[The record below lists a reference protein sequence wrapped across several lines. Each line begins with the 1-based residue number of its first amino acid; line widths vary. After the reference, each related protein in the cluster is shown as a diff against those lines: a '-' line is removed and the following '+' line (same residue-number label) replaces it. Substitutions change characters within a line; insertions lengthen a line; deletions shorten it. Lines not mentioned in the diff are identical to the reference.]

1 MKWVDT
7 ASIPRFR
14 AILEEVDTPR
24 DTYRAQLAAR
34 RQVWAAATAR
44 HEQFGY
50 LRLLLFAALAFVAW
64 KTLYQALWPPSYLLF
79 PLAAFLLAAI
89 FHHRVLLRRDHAAR
103 SIRYFE
109 RCLARLDHQWPGA
122 GRDGLASLPSH
133 HVYAADLDLFGPGN
147 LFEWWN
153 QTRTRMG
160 EQTLAAWLLHPAPTP
175 EIQAREQAVRELA
188 PDWALREQLAI
199 VADAVAASVHP
210 DPLRRWAEAP
220 PEVPPARWR
229 WLALAWNAAFA
240 ASLALG
246 FFTGFWSPALLVLA
260 AMATLGLWLRPR
272 VLHALHAAEAAA
284 AELEVFAAALALFE
298 NRAFQSPK
306 LQALAAG
313 LQAAGPP
320 PSSRIRQLARLAV
333 WITSR
338 DHPALR
344 VLGPPFLL
352 GTHLAFAADA
362 WRLAHGPLVASWL
375 TALGEMEALLSLAGF
390 AYENPEFVWPE
401 WVDGPSPF
409 LDGEALR
416 HPLLDP
422 ARAVPNS
429 LALSPAD
436 PLVLISGSNMSG
448 KSTFL
453 RTLGLAVVMAHAGA
467 PVAAR
472 RLRLSRLAVGASIST
487 HDSLQE
493 GASRFFAEISRLR
506 DILALAESGQ
516 PVLYLLDE
524 LLSGTNSRDRRIGA
538 EGILRG
544 LRERGAIGLVTT
556 HDLALA
562 EVSQSRQMHF
572 SDSLRDGKIHFDYRM
587 KPGVVPGSNALAL
600 MHALGLPVDGN

>member
-1 MKWVDT
+1 M
-7 ASIPRFR
+7 
-14 AILEEVDTPR
+14 DTPR
-24 DTYRAQLAAR
+24 ETYRALLAAR
-34 RQVWAAATAR
+34 RQVWTAAVAR

-50 LRLLLFAALAFVAW
+50 LRLLLFALLAFLAW
-64 KTLYQALWPPSYLLF
+64 KTLYQALWSAWYLLL
-79 PLAAFLLAAI
+79 PLGTFLLTAL
-89 FHHRVLLRRDHAAR
+89 FHNRILERRDQAAR
-103 SIRYFE
+103 SVRYFE
-109 RCLARLDHQWPGA
+109 RCLQRLDRQWA
-122 GRDGLASLPSH
+122 GVGSDGQAWLPPH

-147 LFEWWN
+147 LFQWLN
-153 QTRTRMG
+153 QARTRMG
-160 EQTLAAWLLHPAPTP
+160 EKTLADWLLHPADARQVQ
-175 EIQAREQAVRELA
+175 EREQAVRELVA
-188 PDWALREQLAI
+188 DGDLRERVYL
-199 VADAVAASVHP
+199 VSEAVAASVHP
-210 DPLRRWAEAP
+210 DPLRRWAEAA
-220 PEVPPARWR
+220 PEMPPARWR
-229 WLALAWNAAFA
+229 WLVAAWNLALA
-240 ASLALG
+240 ASLVLG
-246 FFTGFWSPALLVLA
+246 FFTGFWSVALLVLA
-260 AMATLGLWLRPR
+260 AMAGLGLWLRPR

-298 NRAFQSPK
+298 NRTFEAPK
-306 LQALAAG
+306 LQALTASLRAAG
-313 LQAAGPP
+313 LP
-320 PSSRIRQLARLAV
+320 PSARVRQLAKLAI

-338 DHPALR
+338 DHPAMR
-344 VLGPPFLL
+344 VLGPPLLL

-362 WRLAHGPLVASWL
+362 WRQANGPLVAAWL

-390 AYENPEFVWPE
+390 AYENPELVWPE
-401 WVDGPSPF
+401 WVDYPSPF

-422 ARAVPNS
+422 TRAVPNS
-429 LALSPAD
+429 LALSPPD

-453 RTLGLAVVMAHAGA
+453 RTLGLAIVMAHAGA

-472 RLRLSRLAVGASIST
+472 RLRLSRLVVGASIST

-506 DILALAESGQ
+506 EILALAESGQ

-544 LRERGAIGLVTT
+544 LRERRAIGLVTT

-562 EVSQSRQMHF
+562 EVSLSRQMHF
-572 SDSLRDGKIHFDYRM
+572 SDSLQDGKIMFDYRM

-600 MHALGLPVDGN
+600 MHALGLPVAGG

>member
-1 MKWVDT
+1 M
-7 ASIPRFR
+7 
-14 AILEEVDTPR
+14 DTPSE
-24 DTYRAQLAAR
+24 TYRALLAAR
-34 RQVWAAATAR
+34 RQVWTAAVAR

-50 LRLLLFAALAFVAW
+50 LRLLLFALLAFIAW
-64 KTLYQALWPPSYLLF
+64 KTLYQALWSAWYLLL
-79 PLAAFLLAAI
+79 PVGAFLLAAL
-89 FHHRVLLRRDHAAR
+89 FHNRVLARRDQAAR
-103 SIRYFE
+103 SVRYFE
-109 RCLARLDHQWPGA
+109 RCLDRLDRKWA
-122 GRDGLASLPSH
+122 GVGSHGQAWLPPH

-147 LFEWWN
+147 LFQWLN
-153 QTRTRMG
+153 QARTRMG
-160 EQTLAAWLLHPAPTP
+160 EKTLADWLLHPADAHQVQ
-175 EIQAREQAVRELA
+175 EREQAVRELA
-188 PDWALREQLAI
+188 PDGDLRERVYL
-199 VADAVAASVHP
+199 VSEAVAASVHP
-210 DPLRRWAEAP
+210 EPLRRWAEAA
-220 PEVPPARWR
+220 PEMPPAQWR
-229 WLALAWNAAFA
+229 WLVAAWNLAFA
-240 ASLALG
+240 GALALG
-246 FFTGFWSPALLVLA
+246 YFTGFWSVALLVLA
-260 AMATLGLWLRPR
+260 AMAGLGLWLRPR
-272 VLHALHAAEAAA
+272 VLHALHSAEAAA

-298 NRAFQSPK
+298 NRTFQAPK
-306 LQALAAG
+306 LQALTASLRAAG
-313 LQAAGPP
+313 LP
-320 PSSRIRQLARLAV
+320 PSARVRKLAKLAI

-338 DHPALR
+338 DHPAMR
-344 VLGPPFLL
+344 VLGPPLLL

-362 WRLAHGPLVASWL
+362 WRQANGPLVAAWL

-401 WVDGPSPF
+401 WVDEPSPF

-416 HPLLDP
+416 HPLLEP

-472 RLRLSRLAVGASIST
+472 RLRLSRLVVGASIST

-506 DILALAESGQ
+506 EILALAESGE

-562 EVSQSRQMHF
+562 EVSQSRQVHF
-572 SDSLRDGKIHFDYRM
+572 ADSLRDGKIYFDYRM
-587 KPGVVPGSNALAL
+587 KSGVVPGSNALAL
-600 MHALGLPVDGN
+600 MHALGLPVDGS